1 MKMKLARA
9 ALLLLC
15 PFGMTLFFSN
25 KPDYNL
31 IWSISAFIM
40 TIIATAWFEV
50 KEDTFTEQVENDLI
64 YCMVLQGAP
73 ISFETLYLLN
83 MTDEQE
89 DHPLLIL
96 LIIVLNLICV
106 ILFDYLINRA
116 KFYQAESK
124 NE

>member
-15 PFGMTLFFSN
+15 PFGMALFFSN
-25 KPDYNL
+25 KPNFNL

-96 LIIVLNLICV
+96 FIIVLNLICV
-106 ILFDYLINRA
+106 FLLDYLINRV
-116 KFYQAESK
+116 KFYKVEDK
-124 NE
+124 ND

>member
-1 MKMKLARA
+1 MKLSRA
-9 ALLLLC
+9 GLLLLC
-15 PFGMTLFFSN
+15 PFGMALFFSD
-25 KPDYNL
+25 KPNFNL

-50 KEDTFTEQVENDLI
+50 KEDTFIDQVENDLI

-96 LIIVLNLICV
+96 FIIVLNLICV
-106 ILFDYLINRA
+106 FLFDYLINRV
-116 KFYQAESK
+116 KFYKVEDK
-124 NE
+124 ND

>member
-15 PFGMTLFFSN
+15 PFGMALFFSN
-25 KPDYNL
+25 KPNFNL

-50 KEDTFTEQVENDLI
+50 KEDTFIDQVENDLI
-64 YCMVLQGAP
+64 YCMVIQGAP

-89 DHPLLIL
+89 EHPLLIL
-96 LIIVLNLICV
+96 FIIVLNLICV
-106 ILFDYLINRA
+106 FLLDYLINRV
-116 KFYQAESK
+116 KFYKVEDK
-124 NE
+124 ND

>member
-15 PFGMTLFFSN
+15 PFGMALFFSD
-25 KPDYNL
+25 KPNFNL

-40 TIIATAWFEV
+40 TIIATAWLEV
-50 KEDTFTEQVENDLI
+50 KEDTFIDQVENDLI

-89 DHPLLIL
+89 EHPLLIL
-96 LIIVLNLICV
+96 FIIVSNLICV
-106 ILFDYLINRA
+106 FLFDYLINRV
-116 KFYQAESK
+116 KFYKVEDK
-124 NE
+124 ND

>member
-15 PFGMTLFFSN
+15 PFGMALFFSD
-25 KPDYNL
+25 KPNFNL

-40 TIIATAWFEV
+40 TIIATAWLEV
-50 KEDTFTEQVENDLI
+50 KEDTFIDQVENDLI

-96 LIIVLNLICV
+96 FIIVLNLICV
-106 ILFDYLINRA
+106 FLLDYLINRV
-116 KFYQAESK
+116 KFYKVEDK
-124 NE
+124 ND

>member
-9 ALLLLC
+9 ALLWLC
-15 PFGMTLFFSN
+15 IIEMEAFFSN
-25 KPDYNL
+25 KPNYNL
-31 IWSISAFIM
+31 IWSINAFII
-40 TIIATAWFEV
+40 TIIATVCFEV
-50 KEDTFTEQVENDLI
+50 KEDTFIEQVENDLI
-64 YCMVLQGAP
+64 YCLALQGVP

-106 ILFDYLINRA
+106 ILLDYLINRV
-116 KFYQAESK
+116 KFYKAEGK

>member
-1 MKMKLARA
+1 MKMKLARV
-9 ALLLLC
+9 ALLWLC
-15 PFGMTLFFSN
+15 IIEMEAFFSN
-25 KPDYNL
+25 KPNYNL
-31 IWSISAFIM
+31 IWSINAFII
-40 TIIATAWFEV
+40 TIIATVCFEV
-50 KEDTFTEQVENDLI
+50 KEDTFIEQVENDLI
-64 YCMVLQGAP
+64 YCLALQGVP

-106 ILFDYLINRA
+106 ILLDYLINRV
-116 KFYQAESK
+116 KFYKTEGK

>member
-15 PFGMTLFFSN
+15 PFGMALFFSN
-25 KPDYNL
+25 KPNFNL

-50 KEDTFTEQVENDLI
+50 KEDSFTEQVENDLI

-89 DHPLLIL
+89 EHPLMIL
-96 LIIVLNLICV
+96 FIIVLNLICV
-106 ILFDYLINRA
+106 FLLDYLINRV
-116 KFYQAESK
+116 KFYKVEDK
-124 NE
+124 ND

>member
-25 KPDYNL
+25 KPNFNL
-31 IWSISAFIM
+31 IWSISAFVI
-40 TIIATAWFEV
+40 TIIATVLFEV
-50 KEDTFTEQVENDLI
+50 KEDKFIEQVEDDLF
-64 YCMVLQGAP
+64 YFMALQGVP

-83 MTDEQE
+83 MTDDQE

-106 ILFDYLINRA
+106 LLFDYLINRV
-116 KFYQAESK
+116 KFYKTEGK

>member
-1 MKMKLARA
+1 MKMKLSRA
-9 ALLLLC
+9 GLLLLC
-15 PFGMTLFFSN
+15 PFGMALFFSD
-25 KPDYNL
+25 KPNFNL

-50 KEDTFTEQVENDLI
+50 KEDTFIDQVENDLI

-96 LIIVLNLICV
+96 FIIVLNLICV
-106 ILFDYLINRA
+106 FLFDYLINRV
-116 KFYQAESK
+116 KFYKVEDK
-124 NE
+124 ND

>member
-15 PFGMTLFFSN
+15 PFGMALFFSN
-25 KPDYNL
+25 KPNFNL

-40 TIIATAWFEV
+40 TIIATVWFEV
-50 KEDTFTEQVENDLI
+50 KEDTFIDQVENDLI

-89 DHPLLIL
+89 EHPLLIL
-96 LIIVLNLICV
+96 FIIVLNLICV
-106 ILFDYLINRA
+106 FLLDYLINRV
-116 KFYQAESK
+116 KFYKVEDK
-124 NE
+124 ND

>member
-15 PFGMTLFFSN
+15 PFGMALFFSN
-25 KPDYNL
+25 KPNYNL
-31 IWSISAFIM
+31 IWSISAFVI
-40 TIIATAWFEV
+40 TIIATACFEV
-50 KEDTFTEQVENDLI
+50 KEETFTKQVENDLF
-64 YCMVLQGAP
+64 YFMALQGVP

-96 LIIVLNLICV
+96 FIIVSNLICV
-106 ILFDYLINRA
+106 FLFDYLINRV
-116 KFYQAESK
+116 KFYKVEDK
-124 NE
+124 ND

>member
-9 ALLLLC
+9 GLLLLC
-15 PFGMTLFFSN
+15 PFGMALFFSN
-25 KPDYNL
+25 KPNFNL

-40 TIIATAWFEV
+40 TIIATVWFEV
-50 KEDTFTEQVENDLI
+50 KEDTFIDQVENDLI

-89 DHPLLIL
+89 EHPLLIL
-96 LIIVLNLICV
+96 FIIVLNLICV
-106 ILFDYLINRA
+106 FLLDYLINRV
-116 KFYQAESK
+116 KFYKVEDK
-124 NE
+124 ND

>member
-1 MKMKLARA
+1 MKMKLART

-15 PFGMTLFFSN
+15 PFGMALFFSD
-25 KPDYNL
+25 KPNFNL

-40 TIIATAWFEV
+40 TIIATAWLEV
-50 KEDTFTEQVENDLI
+50 KEDTFIDQVENDLI

-96 LIIVLNLICV
+96 FIIVLNLICV
-106 ILFDYLINRA
+106 FLFDYLINRV
-116 KFYQAESK
+116 KFYKVEDK
-124 NE
+124 ND

>member
-15 PFGMTLFFSN
+15 TFGMALFFSN
-25 KPDYNL
+25 KLNFNL

-50 KEDTFTEQVENDLI
+50 KEDTFIDQVENDLI

-106 ILFDYLINRA
+106 FLLDYLINRV
-116 KFYQAESK
+116 KFYKVEDK
-124 NE
+124 ND

>member
-15 PFGMTLFFSN
+15 PFGMALFFSD
-25 KPDYNL
+25 KPNFNL

-40 TIIATAWFEV
+40 TIIATAWLEV
-50 KEDTFTEQVENDLI
+50 KEDTFIDQVENDLI

-96 LIIVLNLICV
+96 FIIVSNLICV
-106 ILFDYLINRA
+106 FLFDYLINRV
-116 KFYQAESK
+116 KFYKVEDK
-124 NE
+124 ND

>member
-15 PFGMTLFFSN
+15 PFGMALFFSD
-25 KPDYNL
+25 KPNFNL

-40 TIIATAWFEV
+40 TIIATVWFEV
-50 KEDTFTEQVENDLI
+50 KEDTFIDQVENDLI

-73 ISFETLYLLN
+73 ISFEILYLLN

-89 DHPLLIL
+89 EHPLLIL
-96 LIIVLNLICV
+96 FIIVLNLICV
-106 ILFDYLINRA
+106 FLLDYLINRV
-116 KFYQAESK
+116 KFYKVEDK
-124 NE
+124 ND

>member
-15 PFGMTLFFSN
+15 PFGMALFFSD
-25 KPDYNL
+25 KPNFNL

-50 KEDTFTEQVENDLI
+50 KEDTFIDQVENDLI

-89 DHPLLIL
+89 EHPLMIL
-96 LIIVLNLICV
+96 FIIVLNLICV
-106 ILFDYLINRA
+106 FLLDYLINRV
-116 KFYQAESK
+116 KFYKVEDK
-124 NE
+124 ND

>member
-15 PFGMTLFFSN
+15 SFGMALFFSN
-25 KPDYNL
+25 KPNFNL

-50 KEDTFTEQVENDLI
+50 KEDTFIDQVENDLI

-96 LIIVLNLICV
+96 FIIVLNLICV
-106 ILFDYLINRA
+106 FSLDYLINRV
-116 KFYQAESK
+116 KFYKVEDK
-124 NE
+124 ND

>member
-15 PFGMTLFFSN
+15 PFGMALFFSD
-25 KPDYNL
+25 KPNFNL

-40 TIIATAWFEV
+40 TIIATVWFEV
-50 KEDTFTEQVENDLI
+50 KEDTFIDQVENDLI

-96 LIIVLNLICV
+96 FIIVLNLICV
-106 ILFDYLINRA
+106 FLLDYLINRV
-116 KFYQAESK
+116 KFYKVEDK
-124 NE
+124 ND

>member
-9 ALLLLC
+9 ALLWLC
-15 PFGMTLFFSN
+15 IIEMEAFFSN
-25 KPDYNL
+25 KPNYNL
-31 IWSISAFIM
+31 IWSISAFII
-40 TIIATAWFEV
+40 TIIATVCFEV
-50 KEDTFTEQVENDLI
+50 KEDTFIDQVENDLI
-64 YCMVLQGAP
+64 YCLALQGVP

-106 ILFDYLINRA
+106 VLFDYLINRA
-116 KFYQAESK
+116 KFYKTESK

>member
-1 MKMKLARA
+1 MKMKLARV
-9 ALLLLC
+9 ALLWLC
-15 PFGMTLFFSN
+15 IIEMEAFFSN
-25 KPDYNL
+25 KPNFNL

-40 TIIATAWFEV
+40 TIIATVWFEV
-50 KEDTFTEQVENDLI
+50 KEDTFIDQVENDLI

-89 DHPLLIL
+89 EHPLLIL

-106 ILFDYLINRA
+106 FLLDYLINRV
-116 KFYQAESK
+116 KFYKVEDK
-124 NE
+124 ND

>member
-9 ALLLLC
+9 ALLWLC
-15 PFGMTLFFSN
+15 IIEMEAFFSN
-25 KPDYNL
+25 KPNYNL
-31 IWSISAFIM
+31 IWSISAFII
-40 TIIATAWFEV
+40 TIIATVCIEV
-50 KEDTFTEQVENDLI
+50 KEDTFIDQVENDLI
-64 YCMVLQGAP
+64 YCLALQGVP

-106 ILFDYLINRA
+106 ILLDYLINRV
-116 KFYQAESK
+116 KFYKAEGK

>member
-15 PFGMTLFFSN
+15 PFGMALFFSN
-25 KPDYNL
+25 KPNFNL

-40 TIIATAWFEV
+40 TIIATAWLEV
-50 KEDTFTEQVENDLI
+50 KEDTFIDQVENDLI

-73 ISFETLYLLN
+73 ISFETLHLLN

-96 LIIVLNLICV
+96 FIIVLNLICV
-106 ILFDYLINRA
+106 FLLDYLINRV
-116 KFYQAESK
+116 KFYKVEDK
-124 NE
+124 ND

>member
-9 ALLLLC
+9 ALLLLG
-15 PFGMTLFFSN
+15 PFGMALFFSN
-25 KPDYNL
+25 KPNFNL

-40 TIIATAWFEV
+40 TIIATVWFEV
-50 KEDTFTEQVENDLI
+50 KEDTFIDQVENDLI

-89 DHPLLIL
+89 EHPLLIL
-96 LIIVLNLICV
+96 FIIVLNLICV
-106 ILFDYLINRA
+106 FLLDYLINRV
-116 KFYQAESK
+116 KFYKVEDK
-124 NE
+124 ND

>member
-15 PFGMTLFFSN
+15 SFGMALFFSN
-25 KPDYNL
+25 KPNFNL

-50 KEDTFTEQVENDLI
+50 KEDTFIDQVENDLI

-89 DHPLLIL
+89 EHPLLIL
-96 LIIVLNLICV
+96 FIIVLNLICV
-106 ILFDYLINRA
+106 FSLDYLINRV
-116 KFYQAESK
+116 KFYKVEDK
-124 NE
+124 ND

>member
-15 PFGMTLFFSN
+15 PFGMALFFSD
-25 KPDYNL
+25 KPNFNL

-40 TIIATAWFEV
+40 TIIATAWFKV
-50 KEDTFTEQVENDLI
+50 KEDTFIDQVENDLI

-89 DHPLLIL
+89 EHPLLIL

-106 ILFDYLINRA
+106 FLLDYLINRV
-116 KFYQAESK
+116 KFYKVEDK
-124 NE
+124 ND

>member
-1 MKMKLARA
+1 MKMKLARV
-9 ALLLLC
+9 ALLWLC
-15 PFGMTLFFSN
+15 IIEMEAFFSN
-25 KPDYNL
+25 KPNYNL
-31 IWSISAFIM
+31 IWSISAFII
-40 TIIATAWFEV
+40 TIIATACFEV
-50 KEDTFTEQVENDLI
+50 KEETFTKQVENDLF
-64 YCMVLQGAP
+64 YFMALQGAP

-106 ILFDYLINRA
+106 ILFDYLINRV
-116 KFYQAESK
+116 KFYKTEGK

>member
-1 MKMKLARA
+1 MKMKLARV

-15 PFGMTLFFSN
+15 PFGMALFFSN
-25 KPDYNL
+25 KPNFNL

-40 TIIATAWFEV
+40 TIIATAWLEV
-50 KEDTFTEQVENDLI
+50 KEDTFIDQVENDLI

-96 LIIVLNLICV
+96 FIIVSNLICV
-106 ILFDYLINRA
+106 FLFDYLINRV
-116 KFYQAESK
+116 KFYKVEDK
-124 NE
+124 ND

>member
-15 PFGMTLFFSN
+15 PFGMALFFSD
-25 KPDYNL
+25 KPNFNL

-50 KEDTFTEQVENDLI
+50 KEDTFIDQVENDLI

-89 DHPLLIL
+89 EHPLLIL
-96 LIIVLNLICV
+96 FIIVLNLICV
-106 ILFDYLINRA
+106 FLLDYLINRV
-116 KFYQAESK
+116 KFYKVEDK
-124 NE
+124 ND

>member
-15 PFGMTLFFSN
+15 TFGMALFFSN
-25 KPDYNL
+25 KPNFNL
-31 IWSISAFIM
+31 VWSISAFIM

-106 ILFDYLINRA
+106 FLLDYLINRV
-116 KFYQAESK
+116 KFYKAEDK
-124 NE
+124 ND

>member
-1 MKMKLARA
+1 MKMKLARV
-9 ALLLLC
+9 ALLWLC
-15 PFGMTLFFSN
+15 IIEMEAFFSN
-25 KPDYNL
+25 KPNFNL

-40 TIIATAWFEV
+40 TIIATVCFEV
-50 KEDTFTEQVENDLI
+50 KEDTFIDQVENDLI
-64 YCMVLQGAP
+64 YCLALQGVP

-106 ILFDYLINRA
+106 ILLDYLINRV
-116 KFYQAESK
+116 KFYKAEGK

>member
-1 MKMKLARA
+1 MKLARA
-9 ALLLLC
+9 ALLWLC
-15 PFGMTLFFSN
+15 IIEMEAFFSN
-25 KPDYNL
+25 KPNYNL

-50 KEDTFTEQVENDLI
+50 KEDTFIDQVENDLI
-64 YCMVLQGAP
+64 YCLALQGVP

-96 LIIVLNLICV
+96 FIIVLNLICV
-106 ILFDYLINRA
+106 FLFDYLINRV
-116 KFYQAESK
+116 KFYKVEDK
-124 NE
+124 ND